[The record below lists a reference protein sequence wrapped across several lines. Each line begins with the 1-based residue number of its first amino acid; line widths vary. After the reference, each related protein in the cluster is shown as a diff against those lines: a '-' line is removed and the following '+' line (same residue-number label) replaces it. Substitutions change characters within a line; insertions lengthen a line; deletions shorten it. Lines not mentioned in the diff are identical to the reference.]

1 MHAPK
6 DEDLH
11 ADLRLIDQLCQDQ
24 NRRWQAGE
32 RPTVEE
38 YLAQNPELGGDAD
51 DLFDLVYNELQ
62 LRRSLTESFS
72 LQDYQLRFPQFAA
85 RLERQLRFH
94 DALDAVRESS
104 CMTKTLSPTVTPRA
118 TCGLA
123 EGQTLGRY
131 RVQRPVGSGGFGV
144 VYLAIDTQ
152 LNREVALKIPRVDDL
167 PDLQRKR
174 FLQEAELAASL
185 EHPHLV
191 AVYDAG
197 QVDEISYIASAFCPG
212 RNLAQHLASRGEP
225 YDVRTAVE
233 IAAHLADAMHHA
245 HERGVVHRDLKPSN
259 VMLTGKPCGELPFTP
274 QITDFGLAKLGEQ
287 RMRETSTSLVMGTPL
302 YMAPEQ
308 YRGRGPTGETT
319 DIYSLGVI
327 LYEMLTG
334 KPPYEGETYFEV
346 ANAVIRGQVASPQ
359 RSNRE
364 ISRDLAAITLR
375 CIERDPAHRY
385 QNCADLAR
393 DLRLAADGKRVS
405 IRRPNAW
412 ERFVQWANEGQRIYD
427 AGAVACWL
435 AVCMTIWMVSA
446 NLGAAW
452 IFVDSEHVKSVDL
465 ASEHL
470 TSAILIV
477 TTVLPLFLAGVAVLR
492 DKIWGIYLGILFAV
506 IPVVMTLLSISEDP
520 VVHKTIYGDNLLARF
535 LVFTLIGLTHLV
547 LLVMLSNALRVV
559 WREKRLDRRYRP
571 AELAPSAEQTRAS

>member
-1 MHAPK
+1 MN
-6 DEDLH
+6 DEHDSRAEH
-11 ADLRLIDQLCQDQ
+11 RLIDQVCRRQTQDWEQ
-24 NRRWQAGE
+24 GVQTE
-32 RPTVEE
+32 VEE
-38 YLAQNPELGGDAD
+38 ILTQHPELAENDED
-51 DLFDLVYNELQ
+51 VFDLVYNELQ
-62 LRRSLTESFS
+62 LRRTVLGDSFQLSELT
-72 LQDYQLRFPQFAA
+72 DRFPQFSR
-85 RLERQLRFH
+85 RLHRQLQLH
-94 DALDAVRESS
+94 QAIQSLQESNRAKHE
-104 CMTKTLSPTVTPRA
+104 TWTGGAPTPATLGLSP
-118 TCGLA
+118 
-123 EGQTLGRY
+123 GQLLGRY
-131 RVQRPVGSGGFGV
+131 RVLRLIGSGGFGV
-144 VYLAIDTQ
+144 VYLAVDTQ

-167 PDLQRKR
+167 PELQRKR

-197 QVDEISYIASAFCPG
+197 QIDEISYIASAFCPG
-212 RNLAQHLASRGEP
+212 QNLAQYLASRGEP
-225 YDVRTAVE
+225 CDVRTAVE

-259 VMLTGKPCGELPFTP
+259 VMLTGKPCDELPFTP
-274 QITDFGLAKLGEQ
+274 QITDFGLAKLAEQ

-334 KPPYEGETYFEV
+334 KTPYEGETYFEV
-346 ANAVIRGQVASPQ
+346 ANAVIRGQVTSPQ
-359 RSNRE
+359 RFNRE

-385 QNCADLAR
+385 QSCADLAR
-393 DLRLAADGKRVS
+393 DLRLAAEGKRVS

-412 ERFVQWANEGQRIYD
+412 ERFVQWANERQRIYD

-470 TSAILIV
+470 TAAILIV

-492 DKIWGIYLGILFAV
+492 DKIWGIYLGILFTV
-506 IPVVMTLLSISEDP
+506 IPVVMTILSISEDP
-520 VVHKTIYGDNLLARF
+520 VVHKTVYGDNLLARF

-559 WREKRLDRRYRP
+559 WREKRLDRRYRQ
-571 AELAPSAEQTRAS
+571 AELGG